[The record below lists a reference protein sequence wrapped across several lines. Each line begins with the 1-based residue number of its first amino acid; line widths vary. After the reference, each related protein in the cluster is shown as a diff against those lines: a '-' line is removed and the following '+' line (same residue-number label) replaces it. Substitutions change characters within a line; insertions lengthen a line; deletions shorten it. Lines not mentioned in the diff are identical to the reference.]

1 MTLRSN
7 IRVLALGAAVIALV
21 GVLSVNASAQTPTYS
36 AVAWIFVGT
45 AGQCAP
51 APAGNKIVFSGWLNG
66 MGLPDDGTANPGGGT
81 PHQGLVLNKNGP
93 ESNCSAAGASIVGWT
108 AGGTLSALGFDY
120 RLGGHCGAGAPRF
133 NVVDNLNTTYFFG
146 CNGGTP
152 SAAPQDPANWTRIT
166 FDQTNAPPGFVFG
179 VTMVNSIDI
188 VFDEGTDIP
197 SPDGNAP
204 AGVGLATIDNIR
216 INHTLIT
223 KKAGNP
229 VLP

>member
-1 MTLRSN
+1 MG
-7 IRVLALGAAVIALV
+7 VAALALV
-21 GVLSVNASAQTPTYS
+21 GALSVNASAATYS
-36 AVAWIFVGT
+36 AVAFSFVGT
-45 AGQCAP
+45 ANQCNP
-51 APAGNKIVFSGWLNG
+51 FPAGSKIITASWLNG
-66 MGLPDDGTANPGGGT
+66 AGLPDNGTANPGGGT
-81 PHQGLVLNKNGP
+81 PHQGLLLNKNGP
-93 ESNCSAAGASIVGWT
+93 TSDCSAAGASIVGF
-108 AGGTLSALGFDY
+108 APNGTLSALGFDY

-133 NVVDNLNTTYFFG
+133 NVTDNLNNTFFFG

-152 SAAPQDPANWTRIT
+152 SAAPQDPANWTRVT

-179 VTMVNSIDI
+179 LTQVASIEI
-188 VFDEGTDIP
+188 IFDEGTDTP

-216 INHTLIT
+216 INNTFIT